1 MYYVSLKFLGLFH
14 LIFPCV
20 RLILLEWFFF
30 AFIVTTAY
38 GGNLRAF
45 LLHPDATP
53 AVESIGA
60 IVHSGLSWKVVLY
73 GGLDESWFWFYRNE
87 DSDIGRYWR
96 EKEGVSFKDM
106 PFEEVTDNTIQRHK
120 ENIT

>member
-1 MYYVSLKFLGLFH
+1 M
-14 LIFPCV
+14 
-20 RLILLEWFFF
+20 
-30 AFIVTTAY
+30 TTAY

-60 IVHSGLSWKVVLY
+60 IVRSGLPWKVVLY

-96 EKEGVSFKDM
+96 EKEGVAFKDM
-106 PFEEVTDNTIQRHK
+106 PFEEVADNTKGAKKISCNELPIDQGCPRGQVSLC
-120 ENIT
+120 